1 MAYHAS
7 DACGERGSVNMNIC
21 TKDTPTHLCEQKV
34 KQMEKCIQG
43 RIDAYRIYE
52 KKENA
57 KIPEMIKQAEGHAE
71 QIIMAQNVLRSCG
84 NCVMGKSWKPDG
96 GYPKKIQQIITAKR
110 RLYERAQ
117 KQLRSNA
124 TARAFTKAQ
133 VPPHATVANI
143 AKHFWTKFKILKT
156 ETRGKT
162 QWALKNINRKDQFVH
177 NFLNPKAGMISAPW
191 APHPVL
197 VKELDRGK
205 NLPGLRKIN
214 SKLGN
219 NIDQFW
225 KELKGEL
232 TAQELLNK
240 EKVIEKKSRIANLAA
255 KTRKIILNAAGAAAR
270 IAGTTM
276 RRAKH
281 YARFFKK
288 TRPSSSTRKL
298 RR

>member
-1 MAYHAS
+1 
-7 DACGERGSVNMNIC
+7 
-21 TKDTPTHLCEQKV
+21 
-34 KQMEKCIQG
+34 
-43 RIDAYRIYE
+43 
-52 KKENA
+52 
-57 KIPEMIKQAEGHAE
+57 
-71 QIIMAQNVLRSCG
+71 
-84 NCVMGKSWKPDG
+84 
-96 GYPKKIQQIITAKR
+96 
-110 RLYERAQ
+110 
-117 KQLRSNA
+117 
-124 TARAFTKAQ
+124 
-133 VPPHATVANI
+133 
-143 AKHFWTKFKILKT
+143 
-156 ETRGKT
+156 
-162 QWALKNINRKDQFVH
+162 
-177 NFLNPKAGMISAPW
+177 MISAPW